1 MLSVYQRELHI
12 SIRYKEPGWQW
23 SGSLLP
29 DHLGDSQVK
38 MRNYV
43 SGSIE
48 VQNADVS
55 SGDEKVFGSLHGN
68 SRTIL
73 TLLLDDDTGYM
84 PYRVENFSKEVS
96 ILFHYSITNLSY
108 IVGSLC

>member
-1 MLSVYQRELHI
+1 M
-12 SIRYKEPGWQW
+12 
-23 SGSLLP
+23 
-29 DHLGDSQVK
+29 K

-43 SGSIE
+43 FGSIE

-55 SGDEKVFGSLHGN
+55 SGDEKVGSLHGN
-68 SRTIL
+68 SRIIL
-73 TLLLDDDTGYM
+73 TLLSDDDTAYM

-108 IVGSLC
+108 IVGSLR

>member
-1 MLSVYQRELHI
+1 
-12 SIRYKEPGWQW
+12 
-23 SGSLLP
+23 
-29 DHLGDSQVK
+29 

-43 SGSIE
+43 SGSSCIIRVE

-55 SGDEKVFGSLHGN
+55 SGDEKVVGSLDGN
-68 SRTIL
+68 SGTNLIL
-73 TLLLDDDTGYM
+73 LSDDDTGYM

-108 IVGSLC
+108 IELV